1 MKKISSAI
9 RIFYVL
15 LRDAGISFLLGVGM
29 KGVVFNLLEQV
40 VVASLGDDAWDHL
53 LADANLKGA
62 YSSLGSYPDRDMQA
76 LVQVL
81 ASAQQKSEQEVLQW
95 FGRAAM
101 PLLFQRYPRFF
112 AAHTEVRA
120 FVLSVNEFIHPEVRK
135 IYPGA
140 EVPRFVFRQE
150 GDDGLLM
157 EYRSPR
163 KLCALAHGFI
173 EGAADH
179 YQEAV
184 VVTHLQC
191 MHRGDAL
198 CVCRISSTTRRW
210 RTA

>member
-1 MKKISSAI
+1 M
-9 RIFYVL
+9 F
-15 LRDAGISFLLGVGM
+15 LRDTGISFLLGVGM

-40 VVASLGDDAWDHL
+40 VVAAHGDDAWDRL

-76 LVQVL
+76 LVQVV
-81 ASAQQKSEQEVLQW
+81 ASSQQKSEQEVLQW

-112 AAHTEVRA
+112 AAHHDVRS
-120 FVLSVNEFIHPEVRK
+120 FVLSVNEYIHPEVRK

-140 EVPRFVFRQE
+140 EVPRFVFRHE

-179 YQEAV
+179 YQEV
-184 VVTHLQC
+184 VAVTHLQC

-198 CVCRISSTTRRW
+198 CVCRISSKTKRW
-210 RTA
+210 RAA